1 MSDNVLIVRGL
12 SHSFDGVQTLQDIDL
27 QVHRHEFVALV
38 GPSGCGKTTLLH
50 LICGH
55 DNPAAGS
62 VIRSGGVR
70 MIHQKDGLFPWLT
83 AGENILLGL
92 RHIRDGQ
99 ERRRRLADLFMLI
112 GLERF
117 ADHYPHQLSGGMRQL
132 VELARAIAAETDV
145 LLMDEPFSSLDY
157 LSRVRMRRELARILD
172 ERPRT
177 VMLVTHDIEEAAEL
191 ADRLIVLS
199 ERPGRIQCELNNE
212 LPRPRSPAHPSVV
225 ETIRRVFSELGLGD
239 HADPSKQV
247 SRRETSERRVE
258 E

>member
-1 MSDNVLIVRGL
+1 MSDSVLIVRGL
-12 SHSFDGVQTLQDIDL
+12 SHSFDGVQTLLNIDL

-38 GPSGCGKTTLLH
+38 GPTGCGKTTLLH

-55 DNPAAGS
+55 DNPSGGS

-92 RHIRDGQ
+92 RHIRD
-99 ERRRRLADLFMLI
+99 EREKRRRLADLFSLI

-117 ADHYPHQLSGGMRQL
+117 AEHFPHQLSGGMRQL

-199 ERPGRIQCELNNE
+199 ERPGRIRCELTNS

-225 ETIRRVFSELGLGD
+225 ETIRRVLSELGLGD
-239 HADPSKQV
+239 HAAYPSKHV
-247 SRRETSERRVE
+247 PAAADARKET
-258 E
+258 